1 MSKITIQAVKNED
14 KVSANGKAYT
24 RCSIKTVNTKGEEVW
39 LSGFGNNTTKSYTK
53 GQVVDLDIYSEDYN
67 GKTYYKFKEVAERN
81 VFSELDEIKA
91 ILKHISASITTGLPL
106 APKNAVEAK
115 FSPTEPI
122 GEYARDEEPTAEQL
136 DAMFSNPNRREP
148 EPIRIEDIK
157 F

>member
-39 LSGFGNNTTKSYTK
+39 ISGFGNNTTKSYTK

-67 GKTYYKFKEVAERN
+67 GKTYYKFKEVAERSILN
-81 VFSELDEIKA
+81 EIDKINAKLDA
-91 ILKHISASITTGLPL
+91 LLQDRVSVH
-106 APKNAVEAK
+106 KNAVGAK

-122 GEYARDEEPTAEQL
+122 GEDARYEEPTAEQL

-148 EPIRIEDIK
+148 EPIRVEDIK